1 MTPKD
6 IFKRLTGQMGNESVI
21 PPCVIARQD
30 RAIQT
35 MTLKEKTK
43 KVIARRRSGAVAI
56 SVPLICEWMLHE

>member
-1 MTPKD
+1 
-6 IFKRLTGQMGNESVI
+6 MGNESVI